1 MLGML
6 AKGVKEELPRKKP
19 QDTPFVKSEL
29 TAPCLQTNSRNSFTL
44 PRMSSI
50 QTPPAARTDSDDSS
64 GTGTVQL
71 QNVRKCY
78 DEFVAVDNLTLS
90 IRPGGIYGLLGPN
103 GAGKTSTIRMIMGII
118 VPDAGQITIF
128 GEPLSRAHMDQ
139 FGYLPEERGLY
150 KKMKV
155 LDHLV
160 FLGQL
165 KGMSAAEATKRANTW
180 CERFEFTAWIGKK
193 VEELSKGMQQK
204 VQFIAAVLHDPR
216 LIIMDEPF
224 TGLDPAN
231 AVVLKDVLLEMAKSG
246 KTILLSTHRMDQVER
261 LCQSICLINHGRAVL
276 EGDLN
281 QIKARYGRRNVQIK
295 YEGDARFLQDA
306 NLVQSFNNYGN
317 YVEIH
322 LAPGADSQE
331 LLRLAS
337 ANARLDKFELMEP
350 SLEEIF
356 IDVVEKSNA

>member
-1 MLGML
+1 
-6 AKGVKEELPRKKP
+6 
-19 QDTPFVKSEL
+19 
-29 TAPCLQTNSRNSFTL
+29 
-44 PRMSSI
+44 MSSV
-50 QTPPAARTDSDDSS
+50 QSPATPVSTALERP
-64 GTGTVQL
+64 GTVASVEL

-78 DEFVAVDNLTLS
+78 DEFVAVADLTLS
-90 IRPGGIYGLLGPN
+90 IKPGGIYGLLGPN
-103 GAGKTSTIRMIMGII
+103 GAGKTSTIRMIMGIT
-118 VPDAGQITIF
+118 VPDAGQITVF

-155 LDHLV
+155 MDHLV

-165 KGMSAAEATKRANTW
+165 KGLSATEALKRANVW
-180 CERFEFTAWIGKK
+180 CEKFEFSAWTSKK

-216 LIIMDEPF
+216 LVIMDEPF

-261 LCQSICLINHGRAVL
+261 LCQSICLINHGHAVL
-276 EGDLN
+276 EGDLS
-281 QIKARYGRRNVQIK
+281 QIKSRYGRHNVQIK
-295 YEGDARFLQDA
+295 YEGDASFLEEKRH
-306 NLVQSFNNYGN
+306 VQSYNDYGN
-317 YVEIH
+317 YVEVR
-322 LAPGADSQE
+322 LAPGADSQD

-337 ANARLDKFELMEP
+337 SRARLDKFEVMEP

-356 IDVVEKSNA
+356 IDVVGKSNA